1 MNLFPHCKWIFFD
14 VGYTLLDE
22 TPAWQ
27 AMFKS
32 LSADAARDGLP
43 VSTDVIWQ
51 TFRQVALDFEPKQWW
66 ALCKRLSPNEEEA
79 RRLEHTSAQWQH
91 DLQVPHHR
99 AGDVLRVLSRHYK
112 LGIIAN
118 QALGTADRMRQHG
131 WADYFSC
138 IVGSAEAG
146 VSKPDLQIFTYAFH
160 EAGCTPAEAVMV
172 GDRID
177 NDIAPANLLG
187 CGTVHVRQGISGAQK
202 PRNPTEQPTASVAGI
217 ADVPELF
224 GMTLD

>member
-1 MNLFPHCKWIFFD
+1 MTKSDDEAPFRRFISFRISSFVILSDFGFRHLDLVIGHFPPILTRMNLFPHCKWIFFD

-79 RRLEHTSAQWQH
+79 RRLEHT
-91 DLQVPHHR
+91 
-99 AGDVLRVLSRHYK
+99 
-112 LGIIAN
+112 
-118 QALGTADRMRQHG
+118 
-131 WADYFSC
+131 
-138 IVGSAEAG
+138 
-146 VSKPDLQIFTYAFH
+146 
-160 EAGCTPAEAVMV
+160 
-172 GDRID
+172 
-177 NDIAPANLLG
+177 
-187 CGTVHVRQGISGAQK
+187 
-202 PRNPTEQPTASVAGI
+202 
-217 ADVPELF
+217 
-224 GMTLD
+224 